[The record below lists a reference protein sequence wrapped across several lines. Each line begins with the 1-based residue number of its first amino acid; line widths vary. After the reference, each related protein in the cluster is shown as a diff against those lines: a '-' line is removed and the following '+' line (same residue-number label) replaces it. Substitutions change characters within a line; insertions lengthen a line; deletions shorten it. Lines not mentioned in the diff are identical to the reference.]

1 MTDKDKIV
9 VRSYLVFGA
18 FIVGLVF
25 VLVKTFLIQF
35 NGASA
40 TFNSKDSITLRE
52 IPTRTVEKSSRMGNI
67 LDCNQTTLLTTV
79 SFFDIYMDPTA
90 LKNKK
95 IFDENIEKLGEKLS
109 EMFSNMSAR
118 EWSNYIRTQ
127 RERDNRYIL
136 IKKRVTNEQRNR
148 LRKFPIFEKG
158 RNKGGLIEVETTRRK
173 RPFGDLL
180 QRTLGSYKK
189 EDVSNKE
196 IRVGIEGAY
205 YEYLFGQPGIELEQK
220 LATGWKKTGK
230 VLRAG
235 IDGADVISSID
246 KEIQEVAQ
254 NELHNQLKSQKA
266 NSGCVIVM
274 DVKTGFVKAIA
285 NMTLNQ
291 EDGNYYETFNQA
303 IGVKEVPG
311 STFKLASLMAGL
323 EDGKFEITDSVKC
336 ASSYTYYGK
345 TLNEAKRHNYG
356 RITIQQAFEKSSNVI
371 SKIIFKAYRDEPQE
385 FIKHLDDFGL
395 TEPLGIDLK
404 GEPTPT
410 VTRPGTK
417 NWSAISL
424 PWMSVG
430 YEFQQTPLQ
439 TLAFYNAVA
448 NDGKLVRPQFVK
460 EIRRGVEVVKTFQP
474 VVLRQKICSKKTLEI
489 LQGCLKGVM
498 KNGTG
503 KKLTSSYFEIAGKTG
518 TAQVLNDKYKSNVKG
533 QRIFMASFVGYFPAK
548 RPLYSCIVSVEAL
561 GENVY
566 GSVMSGTVF
575 SAIANKV
582 YASRLKYHAAI
593 NEYKKK
599 KKEIPVSKDGNAYDL
614 KKSLKHLKL
623 PVLQQSGDEW
633 VKTNVKPGRVEI
645 SERKNA
651 KNVIPNVVGLVAKD
665 AVYLIENCGMNVR
678 LKGYGKVVKQSQTP
692 GKPIY
697 RGGLVELTLEE

>member
-1 MTDKDKIV
+1 MTEKEKIV
-9 VRSYLVFGA
+9 LRSYLVFGA
-18 FIVGLVF
+18 FVVGLVA
-25 VLVKTFLIQF
+25 VLVKTYIIQF
-35 NGASA
+35 SGAS
-40 TFNSKDSITLRE
+40 SKVVSKPGSFSNE
-52 IPTRTVEKSSRMGNI
+52 IPTRTVEKFSRMGNI

-79 SFFDIYMDPTA
+79 SFFDIYMDPCA
-90 LKNKK
+90 LKDQK
-95 IFDENIEKLGEKLS
+95 IFDKNINKLGAKLS
-109 EMFSNMSAR
+109 EMFPDIKGR
-118 EWSNYIRTQ
+118 DWSNYIR
-127 RERDNRYIL
+127 NRRNDTLRYVL
-136 IKKRVTNEQRNR
+136 IKRRVTNEQRNR
-148 LRKFPIFEKG
+148 LRKFPIFELGK
-158 RNKGGLIEVETTRRK
+158 NKGGLIEVEITNRK
-173 RPFGDLL
+173 RPFGDLMK
-180 QRTLGSYKK
+180 RTLGYYEKD
-189 EDVSNKE
+189 ERTNE
-196 IRVGIEGAY
+196 EFRVGIEGAY
-205 YEYLFGQPGIELEQK
+205 YEYLFGQPGIEIEQK

-230 VLRAG
+230 VLRTG
-235 IDGADVISSID
+235 IDGADVISSVD

-285 NMTLNQ
+285 NLTLNQ

-323 EDGKFEITDSVKC
+323 EDEKFEITDTVQC
-336 ASSYTYYGK
+336 ASSYNYYGK

-385 FIKHLDDFGL
+385 FVKHLDDFGL
-395 TEPLGIDLK
+395 TEPLGIDLI
-404 GEPTPT
+404 GEPVPT
-410 VTRPGTK
+410 ILRPGTK

-424 PWMSVG
+424 PWMAVG

-533 QRIFMASFVGYFPAK
+533 QRIFMASFVGYFPANK
-548 RPLYSCIVSVEAL
+548 PLYSCIVSVEAL

-599 KKEIPVSKDGNAYDL
+599 KKEIPVTKDGNAYDL
-614 KKSLKHLKL
+614 KKSLKYLKV
-623 PVLQQSGDEW
+623 PAFQQSGDEW
-633 VKTNVKPGRVEI
+633 VKTTVKTGRVEMTD
-645 SERKNA
+645 RTNT
-651 KNVIPNVVGLVAKD
+651 KNVVPNVLGLVAKD
-665 AVYLIENCGMNVR
+665 AVYLIENSGMNVK
-678 LKGYGKVVKQSQTP
+678 LNGFGKVVKQSQAP

-697 RGGLVELTLEE
+697 RGGLIELTLVE

>member
-1 MTDKDKIV
+1 M
-9 VRSYLVFGA
+9 
-18 FIVGLVF
+18 
-25 VLVKTFLIQF
+25 
-35 NGASA
+35 
-40 TFNSKDSITLRE
+40 
-52 IPTRTVEKSSRMGNI
+52 
-67 LDCNQTTLLTTV
+67 
-79 SFFDIYMDPTA
+79 
-90 LKNKK
+90 
-95 IFDENIEKLGEKLS
+95 
-109 EMFSNMSAR
+109 
-118 EWSNYIRTQ
+118 
-127 RERDNRYIL
+127 
-136 IKKRVTNEQRNR
+136 
-148 LRKFPIFEKG
+148 
-158 RNKGGLIEVETTRRK
+158 
-173 RPFGDLL
+173 
-180 QRTLGSYKK
+180 
-189 EDVSNKE
+189 
-196 IRVGIEGAY
+196 
-205 YEYLFGQPGIELEQK
+205 
-220 LATGWKKTGK
+220 
-230 VLRAG
+230 
-235 IDGADVISSID
+235 
-246 KEIQEVAQ
+246 
-254 NELHNQLKSQKA
+254 
-266 NSGCVIVM
+266 
-274 DVKTGFVKAIA
+274 
-285 NMTLNQ
+285 
-291 EDGNYYETFNQA
+291 
-303 IGVKEVPG
+303 
-311 STFKLASLMAGL
+311 
-323 EDGKFEITDSVKC
+323 
-336 ASSYTYYGK
+336 
-345 TLNEAKRHNYG
+345 
-356 RITIQQAFEKSSNVI
+356 
-371 SKIIFKAYRDEPQE
+371 
-385 FIKHLDDFGL
+385 
-395 TEPLGIDLK
+395 TEPLGIDLI
-404 GEPTPT
+404 GEPIPT

-424 PWMSVG
+424 PWMAVG

-599 KKEIPVSKDGNAYDL
+599 KKEIPVTKDGNAYDL

-633 VKTNVKPGRVEI
+633 VKTTVKPGRIEI

-678 LKGYGKVVKQSQTP
+678 LNGFGKVVKQSQTP

-697 RGGLVELTLEE
+697 RGGLIELTLKE

>member
-1 MTDKDKIV
+1 VTEKEKIV
-9 VRSYLVFGA
+9 LRSYLVFGA
-18 FIVGLVF
+18 FIVGLVA
-25 VLVKTFLIQF
+25 VLVKTYIIQF
-35 NGASA
+35 SGAS
-40 TFNSKDSITLRE
+40 SKVVSKAGSFSNE
-52 IPTRTVEKSSRMGNI
+52 IPTRTVEKFSRMGNI

-79 SFFDIYMDPTA
+79 SFFDIYMDPCA
-90 LKNKK
+90 LKDQK
-95 IFDENIEKLGEKLS
+95 IFDKNINKLGEKLS
-109 EMFSNMSAR
+109 EMFPDIKGR
-118 EWSNYIRTQ
+118 DWSNYIR
-127 RERDNRYIL
+127 NRRKDTLRYVL
-136 IKKRVTNEQRNR
+136 IKRRVTNEQRNR
-148 LRKFPIFEKG
+148 LRKFPIFELGK
-158 RNKGGLIEVETTRRK
+158 NKGGLIEVEITNRK
-173 RPFGDLL
+173 RPFGDLMK
-180 QRTLGSYKK
+180 RTLGYYEKD
-189 EDVSNKE
+189 ERTNE
-196 IRVGIEGAY
+196 EFRVGIEGAY
-205 YEYLFGQPGIELEQK
+205 YEYLFGQPGIEIEQK

-230 VLRAG
+230 VLRTG
-235 IDGADVISSID
+235 IDGADVISSVD

-285 NMTLNQ
+285 NLTLNQ

-323 EDGKFEITDSVKC
+323 EDEKFEITDTVQC
-336 ASSYTYYGK
+336 ASSYNYYGK

-385 FIKHLDDFGL
+385 FVKHLDDFGL

-404 GEPTPT
+404 GEPVPT
-410 VTRPGTK
+410 ILRPGTK

-424 PWMSVG
+424 PWMAVG

-533 QRIFMASFVGYFPAK
+533 QRIFMASFVGYFPANK
-548 RPLYSCIVSVEAL
+548 PLYSCIVSVEAL

-599 KKEIPVSKDGNAYDL
+599 KKEIPVTKDGNAYDL
-614 KKSLKHLKL
+614 KKSLKYLKV
-623 PVLQQSGDEW
+623 PAFQQSGDEW
-633 VKTNVKPGRVEI
+633 VKTSVKTGRVEM
-645 SERKNA
+645 SDRTNT
-651 KNVIPNVVGLVAKD
+651 KNVVPNVVGLVAKD
-665 AVYLIENCGMNVR
+665 AVYLIENSGMNVK
-678 LKGYGKVVKQSQTP
+678 LNGFGKVVKQSQTP

-697 RGGLVELTLEE
+697 RGGLIELTLKE

>member
-9 VRSYLVFGA
+9 LRSYLVFGA
-18 FIVGLVF
+18 FVVGMIA
-25 VLVKTFLIQF
+25 VLVKTFLIQI
-35 NGASA
+35 NGPSA
-40 TFNSKDSITLRE
+40 AIISNDSVSSKE
-52 IPTRTVEKSSRMGNI
+52 IPTRIVEKSPHMGNI
-67 LDCNQTTLLTTV
+67 LDCNNTTLLTTV
-79 SFFDIYMDPTA
+79 SFYDIFMDPTA
-90 LKNKK
+90 ASDKEFKSK
-95 IFDENIEKLGEKLS
+95 YVKLGEKLFKLFPKS
-109 EMFSNMSAR
+109 FQSSR
-118 EWSNYIRTQ
+118 EYSNYIKNQ
-127 RERDNRYIL
+127 REDTIRYL
-136 IKKRVTNEQRNR
+136 IIKRKVTNEQRN
-148 LRKFPIFEKG
+148 LIRKFPIFENG

-180 QRTLGSYKK
+180 QRTLGFYEKNEKSGK
-189 EDVSNKE
+189 EF
-196 IRVGIEGAY
+196 RVGIEGVF
-205 YEYLFGQPGIELEQK
+205 YEYLSGQPGIELEQK

-230 VLRAG
+230 VLRTG
-235 IDGADVISSID
+235 IAGADVICTID

-254 NELHNQLKSQKA
+254 NELHNQLKSKKA
-266 NSGCVIVM
+266 ISGSVIVM

-285 NMTLNQ
+285 NLTLN
-291 EDGNYYETFNQA
+291 EDHSYSETFNQA
-303 IGVKEVPG
+303 IGTKEVPG

-323 EDGKFEITDSVKC
+323 EDGKFEITDSVQC
-336 ASSYTYYGK
+336 ASSYSYFGK
-345 TLNEAKRHNYG
+345 KLNEAKSHNYG

-371 SKIIFKAYRDEPQE
+371 SKIIYKAYKDEPQE
-385 FIKHLDDFGL
+385 FLKRLDDFGL
-395 TEPLGIDLK
+395 TEPLGIDLR
-404 GEPTPT
+404 GEPRPT

-424 PWMSVG
+424 PWMAVG

-489 LQGCLKGVM
+489 LQECLKGVM

-518 TAQVLNDKYKSNVKG
+518 TAQVLNNKYKSNVKG

-548 RPLYSCIVSVEAL
+548 KPLYSCIVSVEAL

-566 GSVMSGTVF
+566 GSEMSGTVF

-599 KKEIPVSKDGNAYDL
+599 KKEIPVSKDGYSNDL
-614 KKSLKHLKL
+614 LRSFKYLSLPIVQKSSN
-623 PVLQQSGDEW
+623 QW
-633 VKTNVKPGRVEI
+633 VKTTVKSGRVEI
-645 SERKNA
+645 SERKNSR
-651 KNVIPNVVGLVAKD
+651 NVIPNVVGMVAKD

-678 LKGYGKVVKQSQTP
+678 LNGFGKVVKQSQTP